1 MGDAVHDLL
10 DEHGVEYE
18 LHDHDRAVSAN
29 RLAEAEGVTGWDVA
43 KPVLL
48 SVGGELAMAVVPGP
62 LHVDL
67 DKASDV
73 LGHNEVRL
81 ADEQEFTDRFPDAE
95 PGAEAPFGNLYGIP
109 VFLDEQLR
117 ARDRMVCRDGSHTRT
132 ISLTTFDFVELV
144 APEIVDI
151 AAGGTAPER

>member
-10 DEHGVEYE
+10 DEHGIDYE
-18 LHDHDRAVSAN
+18 VHEHPRAVTAS

-48 SVGGELAMAVVPGP
+48 SIGGELAMVVVAGP
-62 LHVDL
+62 THVDL

-73 LGHNEVRL
+73 LGHNEVEL
-81 ADEQEFTDRFPDAE
+81 ADEDEFAARFPDAE
-95 PGAEAPFGNLYGIP
+95 TGAEAPFGNLYDIP

-117 ARDRMVCRDGSHTRT
+117 ARDQMVCRDGSHTRT
-132 ISLTTFDFVELV
+132 ITLATSDYVEVV

-151 AAGGTAPER
+151 ATHPSS

>member
-1 MGDAVHDLL
+1 MENAVHALL
-10 DEHGVEYE
+10 DEHGVDYE
-18 LHDHDRAVSAN
+18 VHEHERAVAAS

-48 SVGGELAMAVVPGP
+48 MVGGELAMAVVPGP
-62 LHVDL
+62 AHVDL

-81 ADEQEFTDRFPDAE
+81 AEEEEFAAAFPDVE
-95 PGAEAPFGNLYGIP
+95 LGAEAPFGNLYGVP
-109 VFLDEQLR
+109 VFLDERLR

-132 ISLTTFDFVELV
+132 ISLATLDYVDLV
-144 APEIVDI
+144 APEIVDL
-151 AAGGTAPER
+151 AAG